1 MQEAYAGCEKEIVV
15 PQLVRCKAC
24 SGSGQGEGEAK
35 KGPCGYCVGV
45 GTIRDPRLG
54 VNLTCPTCNG
64 DGDNSAF
71 SACQTCFGRGNTW
84 EEGKHKVRLAPGQL
98 PGCHVAI
105 GGTLVPVAVHLPPE
119 WRNQGGTI
127 QAPVQVTLLQ
137 ALRGDPVEVTTA
149 GGQISLSLVKGT
161 RNGQVFRVAGKGLGG
176 RDHMAVAVVHYPED
190 TGELIEL
197 LEKDESDG
205 IQDSV
210 PGTDG

>member
-1 MQEAYAGCEKEIVV
+1 M
-15 PQLVRCKAC
+15 
-24 SGSGQGEGEAK
+24 
-35 KGPCGYCVGV
+35 
-45 GTIRDPRLG
+45 
-54 VNLTCPTCNG
+54 
-64 DGDNSAF
+64 
-71 SACQTCFGRGNTW
+71 
-84 EEGKHKVRLAPGQL
+84 
-98 PGCHVAI
+98 
-105 GGTLVPVAVHLPPE
+105 
-119 WRNQGGTI
+119 
-127 QAPVQVTLLQ
+127 
-137 ALRGDPVEVTTA
+137 EVTTA